1 MRDYLTTLASKP
13 EREGKEHWCL
23 VCLFSYCLQGMERNS
38 LPMTCETF
46 FSLPENLELFHIL
59 SVFKSNVVEY

>member
-1 MRDYLTTLASKP
+1 MSLDNLSIRYTFHSFVKMRDYLTTLASKP

-38 LPMTCETF
+38 LPM
-46 FSLPENLELFHIL
+46 
-59 SVFKSNVVEY
+59 